1 MGAVSALKKF
11 LSLLAP
17 KKKKPSFTSA
27 VIVAGGSSSRMGN
40 GVSKQLMEICGVPAV
55 VRSLLAFERTP
66 EIKEVIV
73 VAKSDE
79 LSLYEGFKKTYNLT
93 KLKKAV
99 SGGDTRQRSV
109 EKGVA
114 VISEKSNYVAI
125 HDAARCLI
133 TPEEISA
140 VCAQAYV
147 YDAATAATKAV
158 DTVKLAN
165 ASSFIEST
173 PDRNYV
179 WNAQTPQIFL
189 ADLYRAAVAVA
200 NRDGVTA
207 TDDCSLVEN
216 IEHPIKLVE
225 CSRDNI
231 KITTPGDLTFAVSI
245 IKARAKAKEKQK

>member
-165 ASSFIEST
+165 ASGFIEST

>member
-1 MGAVSALKKF
+1 MGAVSAFKKI

-17 KKKKPSFTSA
+17 KNKKPSFTSA

-40 GVSKQLMEICGVPAV
+40 GVSKQLAEICGVPAV

-66 EIKEVIV
+66 EIKEIIV

-79 LSLYEGFKKTYNLT
+79 LSLYEGFKKNYNLT

-99 SGGDTRQRSV
+99 SGGETRQRSV

-165 ASSFIEST
+165 ANDFIEST
-173 PDRNYV
+173 PDRNHV

-189 ADLYRAAVAVA
+189 ADLYRAAIAVA

-231 KITTPGDLTFAVSI
+231 KITTPGDLTFAVSV
-245 IKARAKAKEKQK
+245 IKARAKSKENKK